1 MCHNENS
8 TTPRLIKIA
17 TQHCFYNWIY
27 IAASV
32 VSSSSSSSSITVAVA
47 VAVEVAVYSSSSDST
62 TSSIVVVVV
71 YIKANKICCGMKV
84 GYLR

>member
-32 VSSSSSSSSITVAVA
+32 VSSSSSSSSIAVAVAVA
-47 VAVEVAVYSSSSDST
+47 VAVEVAVAV
-62 TSSIVVVVV
+62 IVLLVV
-71 YIKANKICCGMKV
+71 
-84 GYLR
+84 

>member
-32 VSSSSSSSSITVAVA
+32 VSSSSSSSSSSR
-47 VAVEVAVYSSSSDST
+47 SSSNSSSNST

-71 YIKANKICCGMKV
+71 VVYIKADKICCGMKV